1 MDNITKMEK
10 WITQLRKHAW
20 CVLDTLKVTS
30 VHKLDP
36 SMKVSPSPVWELA
49 LLFIKEPFSQQGCEP
64 YFPVL
69 KPHREVPY
77 PNYMEMSLVSVSKGG
92 ALMSYVAELS
102 CSPIIGEI
110 LGHPREFAQPV
121 THFSRWISAA
131 SERWSAVRWKNR
143 SHMGF
148 RLPTPSPD
156 LLPECA
162 TPICQRKSPA
172 ASVGAGYQHVGA
184 KSLGRNCVSVTL
196 QSVQFIPF
204 LWQDN

>member
-1 MDNITKMEK
+1 MEK

-20 CVLDTLKVTS
+20 WALDTLKVTS

-92 ALMSYVAELS
+92 ALMSCVAEPC
-102 CSPIIGEI
+102 CSPIISAI
-110 LGHPREFAQPV
+110 LGHPWEFVPV
-121 THFSRWISAA
+121 TYFSRWVSAA
-131 SERWSAVRWKNR
+131 SECRGAVGWKNR

-156 LLPECA
+156 LLPGCA
-162 TPICQRKSPA
+162 TPICQRKSPV

-196 QSVQFIPF
+196 QSVQFISF